1 MGAEDRRPEALVRL
15 KGADTAW
22 SNLGAEHARGI
33 THEGLNASANLA
45 GPDTCSFT
53 LRRDPTIPWP
63 DLDAFSPIEVEIG
76 GTPVWSGRLWD
87 TPRRTGSERAISVTA
102 RGYQSHLDD
111 DQDQLGYV
119 HTRTGEWRD
128 IRSASLN
135 IDMLRFPQ
143 AWNVSND
150 RGAVVIG
157 IPKGAD
163 LGPGTGSAAAVQLD
177 LGANGPRAARVL
189 VEYEAEN
196 SGASLTFYA
205 RTTDSD
211 DPNDGTH
218 NDYFNT
224 LTTSLTTGG
233 TKAFISG
240 NATGK
245 RYLTLGYYHSG
256 GTGSAGSDFLVKMH
270 RIWLFESTGYESG
283 NASILKASDVVTDVL
298 GSGLLPLLETGDTSQ
313 IETTAFSIPE
323 LWPSGYQTPRQVLN
337 AVNAYEDNLLGVDHL
352 RRLFFGEKPSIASV
366 EVGEWSGSEFSDAT
380 TGSAEGLFNKVIVQ
394 ATGPSGETI
403 FEERTLASSLLT
415 RHGFTRTAVLNVGA
429 AITTTAAQ
437 QLGDIWLAEKA
448 APPLKGS
455 VTVTGQGGARRA
467 VGGAPVAPHEL
478 LLDYGQL
485 LRLSNV
491 VNPTTG
497 AWGREGRIVSVSYA
511 HDSGQAT
518 LQLDNDRGRFEALLA
533 RLGVVQG
540 QIR

>member
-22 SNLGAEHARGI
+22 SSLGAEHARGI
-33 THEGLNASANLA
+33 THEGLNASANQA

-76 GTPVWSGRLWD
+76 GTPLWSGRLWD

-111 DQDQLGYV
+111 DQDHFGYV
-119 HTRTGEWRD
+119 HTRLGDWGDT
-128 IRSASLN
+128 RSRSLN
-135 IDMLRFPQ
+135 VDMARWPQ
-143 AWNVSND
+143 SFSVQGDS
-150 RGAVVIG
+150 GAIVIG
-157 IPKGAD
+157 WADGAD
-163 LGPGTGSAAAVQLD
+163 LGPGTGSAVGVTID
-177 LGANGPRAARVL
+177 LGANGPRAARMVI
-189 VEYEAEN
+189 EYEAEGSAGSTN
-196 SGASLTFYA
+196 VFA
-205 RTTDSD
+205 RTTSTD
-211 DPNDGTH
+211 DPHASPNT
-218 NDYFNT
+218 YFSPT
-224 LTTSLTTGG
+224 FASLTTGG
-233 TKAFISG
+233 THAF
-240 NATGK
+240 
-245 RYLTLGYYHSG
+245 L
-256 GTGSAGSDFLVKMH
+256 AGSTTGLRYVHVFVYYAGSTGTAATPALFKIH
-270 RIWLFESTGYESG
+270 RIWLFESASYESG

-298 GSGLLPLLETGDTSQ
+298 GSGLLPLLETTDTSQ
-313 IETTAFSIPE
+313 IETTSFSIPE

-478 LLDYGQL
+478 LLDYGEL